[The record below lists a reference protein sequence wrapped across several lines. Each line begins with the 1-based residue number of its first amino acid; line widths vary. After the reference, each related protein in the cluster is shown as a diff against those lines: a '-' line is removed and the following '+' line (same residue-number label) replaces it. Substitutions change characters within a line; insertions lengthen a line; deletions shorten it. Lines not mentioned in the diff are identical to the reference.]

1 MVSLP
6 AEEKGGLVMKRFVRV
21 VMMLMLLL
29 PTICGMEQQTAAA
42 EADTLTFT
50 LHKLVFPENGMPDE
64 SQNDG
69 DERLKDYDG
78 LNGVTYDVYD
88 VTTDFYRLLQE
99 KEAEEVQAE
108 LKNMNLSDRTF
119 VDQQVTATVGDKD
132 GIANLSLPQLSGG
145 KDAVYLFRESAA
157 PSDVKSK
164 AEDMIVALP
173 VVDSA
178 GNLHQ
183 GPIHLYPK
191 NEINQPSF
199 EKMIVDQKPSY
210 QVGDQIKYE
219 LTTILPSSLSMYS
232 KYLISDQAD
241 ESLKLDDTSIKVQIE
256 TDTYDGYQLDTSE
269 HGFKLNFD
277 LTKLKPHAGKKVTIT
292 YTMILA
298 DASKIDQDMIN
309 HAELE
314 TDFDKITRERKI
326 KTGGKKFMKVDALT
340 KEQTLAGAVFV
351 VKNSKGDYLQE
362 DGGYRWTKNKE
373 EKGIVNLTSNKE
385 GFFEIKGLRYGSY
398 LLEETK
404 APAGYQLSNKDIS
417 FEVSENSYT
426 FSKGILQVVNQ
437 KEPSTSKPGTPTS
450 TKKAA
455 AGSVAQ
461 YPKTNDKRNLWFIVI
476 GGILVVAVLVLAFQ
490 RKARRSE

>member
-1 MVSLP
+1 
-6 AEEKGGLVMKRFVRV
+6 MKRLVRFT
-21 VMMLMLLL
+21 MILMLLL
-29 PTICGMEQQTAAA
+29 PTICGVGQQAVAA

-88 VTTDFYRLLQE
+88 VTTDFYRLLQD
-99 KEAEEVQAE
+99 KEAEEVQSE
-108 LKNMNLSDRTF
+108 LQNMDLSGRQA
-119 VDQQVTATVGDKD
+119 VGQQITATIGDKD
-132 GIANLSLPQLSGG
+132 GIANFSLPQLSGG

-157 PSDVKSK
+157 PNDVKSK

-173 VVDSA
+173 VVDST

-199 EKMIVDQKPSY
+199 EKMIVDQQPSY

-241 ESLKLDDTSIKVQIE
+241 ESLKLEDTSIKVQIE
-256 TDTYDGYQLDTSE
+256 TDSFTDYQLETSE

-298 DASKIDQDMIN
+298 DASKIDQDIIN

-314 TDFDKITRERKI
+314 TDFDKITRERGI
-326 KTGGKKFMKVDALT
+326 KTGGKKFMKVDALA
-340 KEQTLAGAVFV
+340 KEQTLTGAAFV
-351 VKNSKGDYLQE
+351 VKNSQGEYLQE
-362 DGGYRWTKNKE
+362 NGGYRWSKSKE
-373 EKGIVNLTSNKE
+373 DDGIVKLTSNKE
-385 GFFEIKGLRYGSY
+385 GFFEVKGLRYGSY

-404 APAGYQLSNKDIS
+404 APDGYQLSTKDVP

-455 AGSVAQ
+455 AGSTAQ
-461 YPKTNDKRNLWFIVI
+461 YPKANDRQNLWLIVV
-476 GGILVVAVLVLAFQ
+476 GGIIVVVVLVLVFQ